1 MATGYLC
8 VLKRLSMELTL
19 TTPALL
25 FSTVSLVL
33 LAYTNR
39 FLAVAALIR
48 KLANEY
54 KNKEDKRVVDQIRNL
69 KVRVILIRNMQ
80 MFSIVALFLS
90 VLCMF
95 FLFNGEELIAKYIFG
110 ISLISLL
117 ISLGMSLREIQIST
131 RALFIQLSDIASDV
145 KL

>member
-1 MATGYLC
+1 MAGGYLC
-8 VLKRLSMELTL
+8 SAKRSSMELTL

-54 KNKEDKRVVDQIRNL
+54 KNREDKLVVDQIRNL

-95 FLFNGEELIAKYIFG
+95 SLFYGEELIAKYIFG
-110 ISLISLL
+110 ASLISLL

-131 RALFIQLSDIASDV
+131 HALSIQLSDIADDV

>member
-1 MATGYLC
+1 
-8 VLKRLSMELTL
+8 MELTL

-25 FSTVSLVL
+25 FPTVSLVL

-48 KLANEY
+48 KLSNDY
-54 KNKEDKRVVDQIRNL
+54 QTKQDKSVAAQIRNL
-69 KVRVILIRNMQ
+69 NVRVRLIRDMQ
-80 MFSIVALFLS
+80 LFSIVALFLS

-95 FLFNGEELIAKYIFG
+95 SLFYGEELIAKYIFG
-110 ISLISLL
+110 ASLIALL
-117 ISLGMSLREIQIST
+117 ISLGLSLREILIST
-131 RALFIQLSDIASDV
+131 QALSIQLSDIADEV

>member
-1 MATGYLC
+1 
-8 VLKRLSMELTL
+8 MELTL

-25 FSTVSLVL
+25 FPTVSLIL

-48 KLANEY
+48 KLANDY
-54 KNKEDKRVVDQIRNL
+54 RDKEDNRLADQIRNL
-69 KVRVILIRNMQ
+69 KIRLRLIRDMQ
-80 MFSIVALFLS
+80 LFSIAALFLS

-95 FLFNGEELIAKYIFG
+95 SLFYGEELIAKYIFG
-110 ISLISLL
+110 ASLIALL

-131 RALFIQLSDIASDV
+131 QALSIQLKDIAGDV